1 MNSVVLLGRIVF
13 NPELKTTPNGKEVIN
28 FRIAVDKPYQK
39 DSERGVDFFD
49 VVAWG
54 KTAAF
59 IAQYFTK
66 GKPIVVI
73 GSLQTRTYEAKDG
86 SNRHVTEIL
95 ANSVEFVPSSKN
107 DDTTPNSGY
116 SEPNYTAP
124 AAPPQMDSLLDDT
137 KSSDVVI
144 VGAEDDLPF

>member
-13 NPELKTTPNGKEVIN
+13 DPELKTTPNGKEVVN
-28 FRIAVDKPYQK
+28 FRIAVDKPYKK

-95 ANSVEFVPSSKN
+95 ANSVEFVPSSKK

-116 SEPNYTAP
+116 SEPNYAAP

>member
-13 NPELKTTPNGKEVIN
+13 DPELKTTPNGKEVVN
-28 FRIAVDKPYQK
+28 FRIAVDKPYKK

-95 ANSVEFVPSSKN
+95 ANSVEFVPNSKK
-107 DDTTPNSGY
+107 DDTAPNSSY

>member
-1 MNSVVLLGRIVF
+1 MNSVALLGRIVF
-13 NPELKTTPNGKEVIN
+13 DPELKTTPNGKEVIN

-54 KTAAF
+54 KTAVF

-66 GKPIVVI
+66 GKPIAVI
-73 GSLQTRTYEAKDG
+73 GSLQTRSYQAKDG

-95 ANSVEFVPSSKN
+95 ANSVEFVPNSKK

-116 SEPNYTAP
+116 SEPNYAAP

>member
-13 NPELKTTPNGKEVIN
+13 DPELKTTPNGKEVIN

-95 ANSVEFVPSSKN
+95 ANSVEFVPSSKKDN
-107 DDTTPNSGY
+107 TTPNLGY

>member
-13 NPELKTTPNGKEVIN
+13 DPELKTTPNGKEVVN
-28 FRIAVDKPYQK
+28 FRIAVDKPYKK

-95 ANSVEFVPSSKN
+95 ANSVEFVPSSKK

>member
-13 NPELKTTPNGKEVIN
+13 DPELKTTPNGKEVIN

-95 ANSVEFVPSSKN
+95 ANSVEFVPNSKK
-107 DDTTPNSGY
+107 DDTAPNSGY
-116 SEPNYTAP
+116 SEPNYAAP

-137 KSSDVVI
+137 KSSDVVT
-144 VGAEDDLPF
+144 VGEEDDLPF

>member
-13 NPELKTTPNGKEVIN
+13 DPELKTTPNGKEVIN

-95 ANSVEFVPSSKN
+95 ANSVEFVPSSKK

-116 SEPNYTAP
+116 SEPNNIAP
-124 AAPPQMDSLLDDT
+124 AAPPQMDSLIDNAGT
-137 KSSDVVI
+137 SDVVI
-144 VGAEDDLPF
+144 VGEEDDLPF

>member
-13 NPELKTTPNGKEVIN
+13 DPELKTTPNGKEVVN

-95 ANSVEFVPSSKN
+95 ANSVEFVPNSKK

>member
-13 NPELKTTPNGKEVIN
+13 DPELKTTPNGKEVVD

-95 ANSVEFVPSSKN
+95 ANSVEFVPSSKK

>member
-13 NPELKTTPNGKEVIN
+13 DPELKTTPNGKEVVN
-28 FRIAVDKPYQK
+28 FRIAVDKPYKK

-95 ANSVEFVPSSKN
+95 ANSVEFVTNSKK
-107 DDTTPNSGY
+107 DDTAPNSGY

-124 AAPPQMDSLLDDT
+124 AAPPQMNSLLDDT

>member
-1 MNSVVLLGRIVF
+1 MNSVVLVGRIVF
-13 NPELKTTPNGKEVIN
+13 DPELRTTPNGKEVIN

-66 GKPIVVI
+66 GKPIAVI
-73 GSLQTRTYEAKDG
+73 GSLQTRSYQAKDG

-95 ANSVEFVPSSKN
+95 ANSVEFVPNSKK
-107 DDTTPNSGY
+107 DDTAPNSGY

-124 AAPPQMDSLLDDT
+124 AAQPQMNSLIDDT
-137 KSSDVVI
+137 KSSDAVT
-144 VGAEDDLPF
+144 VGEEDDLPF

>member
-13 NPELKTTPNGKEVIN
+13 DPELKTTPNGKEVVN
-28 FRIAVDKPYQK
+28 FRIAVDKPYKK

-95 ANSVEFVPSSKN
+95 ANSVEFVPNSKK

-124 AAPPQMDSLLDDT
+124 VAQSQMNSLIDNAGT
-137 KSSDVVI
+137 SDVVT
-144 VGAEDDLPF
+144 VGEEDDLPF

>member
-13 NPELKTTPNGKEVIN
+13 DPELKTTPNGKEVVN

-95 ANSVEFVPSSKN
+95 ANSVEFVPNSKN
-107 DDTTPNSGY
+107 DGTAPNSGH

>member
-1 MNSVVLLGRIVF
+1 MNNVVLLGRIVF
-13 NPELKTTPNGKEVIN
+13 DPELKTTPNGKEVVN

-66 GKPIVVI
+66 GKPIAVI
-73 GSLQTRTYEAKDG
+73 GSLQTRSYQAKDG

-95 ANSVEFVPSSKN
+95 ANSVEFVPNSKK
-107 DDTTPNSGY
+107 DDTAPNSGY
-116 SEPNYTAP
+116 SEPNHTAP
-124 AAPPQMDSLLDDT
+124 ASPPQMDSLLDDT

-144 VGAEDDLPF
+144 VGADDDLPF

>member
-13 NPELKTTPNGKEVIN
+13 DPELKTTPNGKEVIN

-86 SNRHVTEIL
+86 SNCHVTEIL
-95 ANSVEFVPSSKN
+95 ANSVEFVPNSKK
-107 DDTTPNSGY
+107 DDTAQNSGY

>member
-13 NPELKTTPNGKEVIN
+13 DPELKTTPNGKEVVN
-28 FRIAVDKPYQK
+28 FRIAVDKPYKK

-95 ANSVEFVPSSKN
+95 ANNVEFVPNSKK
-107 DDTTPNSGY
+107 DDTAPNSGY
-116 SEPNYTAP
+116 SEPNCTAP

-137 KSSDVVI
+137 KSSNVVI

>member
-13 NPELKTTPNGKEVIN
+13 DPELKTTPNGKEVIN

-95 ANSVEFVPSSKN
+95 ANSVEFVPSSKK